1 MIKPLHLRI
10 VKEPLAAVP
19 LMVLPL
25 VFALLTLEPIFGAAG
40 PVVAYPEVVGRRI
53 SRVED
58 GLRTPYVVEGYDEY
72 RITYNIHERMKYHRV
87 PGVSICVING
97 GSIEWAKGY
106 GEIETGTARMVD
118 AATLFQVASIGKPVT
133 AAGVLRL
140 VEQGVLE
147 LGRDVNDYLSSWKI
161 PDNEFGDGVDVTL
174 EMLLSHTGGVTVH
187 GFPGYPQGSGLPTL
201 KQILEG
207 EPPCNTAAVRVD
219 IKPGTQWRYSGGGFV
234 IVQQIFEDLLGK
246 PFAQSMREL
255 VFEPA
260 GMHRTFYF
268 PRLPEAL
275 EENAALA
282 HLADGSPVAGGY
294 HIYPEFGAGAGLWA
308 TPSDLARFIVSIQD
322 SYTGRPGGL
331 LGRDTAIEMLTQ
343 RMGPHGLGF
352 MVVSKSGEVTLSHA
366 GGNLGYR
373 NMLFAYAET
382 GKGAVIMTNSDVGG
396 NICSEILRAIAVVY
410 GWPDYQAERKV
421 PVSLPTERLEALAG
435 RYDIPGSGPVPLWV
449 DDGNLYAPDRQI
461 EGGRILFLPESPTS
475 FFSPSSGWLL
485 DFVLDE
491 SGAVTGVD
499 VQLDGMKI
507 TAKRLN
513 R

>member
-1 MIKPLHLRI
+1 MIKPLYLRT
-10 VKEPLAAVP
+10 VKEPLAAIR
-19 LMVLPL
+19 LAVLSL
-25 VFALLTLEPIFGAAG
+25 VFALLTLALIFGAAG
-40 PVVAYPEVVGRRI
+40 PVAAEPETVDQRI
-53 SRVED
+53 RRVED
-58 GLRTPYVVEGYDEY
+58 GLRMPYVVEGYDEY
-72 RITYNIHERMKYHRV
+72 RTTYDIYERMKHHRV

-97 GSIEWAKGY
+97 GRIEWAKGY
-106 GEIETGTARMVD
+106 GELKAGTGRIVNTE
-118 AATLFQVASIGKPVT
+118 TLFQVASIGKPIT
-133 AAGVLRL
+133 AAGALRL
-140 VEQGVLE
+140 VEQGVLD
-147 LGRDVNDYLSSWKI
+147 LGGDVNDYLSSWEI
-161 PDNEFGDGVDVTL
+161 PKNEFTYGIDLTL

-187 GFPGYPQGSGLPTL
+187 GFPGYPQGSSLPTL
-201 KQILEG
+201 KQILQG
-207 EPPCNTAAVRVD
+207 EPPCNTPAVSVD
-219 IKPGTQWRYSGGGFV
+219 IKPGTRWRYSGGGFV
-234 IVQQIFEDLLGK
+234 IVQQIFEDLFGK
-246 PFAQSMREL
+246 PFPQSMREL

-260 GMHRTFYF
+260 AMHRTFYF

-294 HIYPEFGAGAGLWA
+294 HIYPEFGAGAGLWS
-308 TPSDLARFIVSIQD
+308 TPLDLARFVVGIQD

-331 LGRDTAIEMLTQ
+331 LGRDTAIEMLKQ

-352 MVVSKSGEVTLSHA
+352 MVVSKSGEVALSHG

-373 NMLFAYAET
+373 NLLFAYAET
-382 GKGAVIMTNSDVGG
+382 GKGAVVMTNSDVGD

-410 GWPDYQAERKV
+410 GWPDYQPERKV
-421 PVSLPTERLEALAG
+421 PVRLPAERLDALAG
-435 RYDIPGSGPVPLWV
+435 HYDIPGLGPVLLWV
-449 DDGNLYAPDRQI
+449 EGGNLYAPDLQI

-507 TAKRLN
+507 TAKRM